1 MPSYTAPVRETRYV
15 LEEVLGID
23 RYSNLPGFENA
34 TPDMIEA
41 ILTEGGRFA
50 SEVLA
55 PLNRVGDEQGCV
67 RHEDGTVSTPAGFKE
82 AWDQFTAGGWTTL
95 SAPEEFGGQ
104 GLPQVVGTA
113 VTEYLLSANQAFE
126 MYHGLTA
133 GAIASILTKGSD
145 EQKAKYLPN
154 MVSGKWTGTMNL
166 TEPHCGTDLGLLRTR
181 AVPEGAM
188 SDGVAESYRISG
200 TKIFISSGEHDLA
213 ENIIHLV
220 LAKIEG
226 APDNVKGIS
235 LFIVPKRIVDDNGT
249 LIANGV
255 SCGSIEH
262 KMGIHGNST
271 CVMNYDD
278 AVGYLVGEPEKGLA
292 AMFIMMNAARLG
304 VGLQGLGQGEVAY
317 QNAVAYAKDRR
328 QGRALV
334 PDQRDA
340 QAKADPIIVH
350 PDVRRMLMEMK
361 AFNEAARALVLWGA
375 LQVDISRR
383 AQTEAE
389 REAASDLLGLLTPVI
404 KGYLTDQGFKVA
416 VDAQQIHG
424 GHGYIREWGMEQFVR
439 DARIAQIYEGTNG
452 IQALDLVGRKLG
464 ANGGRAMQA
473 FLKLLVEEIAEA
485 KSSPAFAGEGDQPKA
500 GGGASA
506 NAPAEVAAAL
516 EKGVADL
523 HTATMWLMQ
532 NGLANANHAG
542 AAAYPY
548 MTLTG
553 IVAIGLMWLRMAK
566 ASAAALANGAEDRA
580 FHEAKLVTAR
590 FFAQRVMPKTGSL
603 RRQIEAGSDTL
614 MALPAE
620 AF

>member
-15 LEEVLGID
+15 LEDVLGLE

-34 TPDMIEA
+34 DSDMIEA

-55 PLNRVGDEQGCV
+55 PLNRIGDEEGCT
-67 RHEDGTVSTPAGFKE
+67 RHDDGSVSTPPGFKE
-82 AWDQFTAGGWTTL
+82 AWDKFVEGGWTTL
-95 SAPEEFGGQ
+95 SAPEQYGGQ
-104 GLPQVVGTA
+104 GLPQTVATA

-133 GAIASILTKGSD
+133 GAVASILVKGSE

-154 MVSGKWTGTMNL
+154 MVAGKWTGTMNL
-166 TEPHCGTDLGLLRTR
+166 TEPHCGTDLGLLRTK
-181 AVPEGAM
+181 AEPQA
-188 SDGVAESYRISG
+188 DGSYRITG
-200 TKIFISSGEHDLA
+200 TKIFISSGEHDLS

-220 LAKIEG
+220 LAKIAG
-226 APDNVKGIS
+226 APDTVKGIS
-235 LFIVPKRIVDDNGT
+235 LFIVPKFLVNEDGSLGER
-249 LIANGV
+249 NGV
-255 SCGSIEH
+255 SCGSIEE

-271 CVMNYDD
+271 CLLNYDN
-278 AVGYLVGEPEKGLA
+278 AVGWLVGEPEKGLA

-304 VGLQGLGQGEVAY
+304 VGLQGLAQGEVAY

-334 PDQRDA
+334 AGEREEG
-340 QAKADPIIVH
+340 AKADPIIVH

-383 AQTEAE
+383 AQTEEE
-389 REAASDLLGLLTPVI
+389 REAASDLLGILTPVI
-404 KGYLTDQGFKVA
+404 KGYLTDQGFKAA
-416 VDAQQIHG
+416 VDAQQVHG

-464 ANGGRAMQA
+464 QNGGRAIQA
-473 FLKLLVEEIAEA
+473 FFKLLGEEIADA
-485 KSSPAFAGEGDQPKA
+485 RAAEGD
-500 GGGASA
+500 
-506 NAPAEVAAAL
+506 AADLAARL
-516 EKGVADL
+516 EKAVGDL
-523 HTATMWLMQ
+523 QAATMWLMQ
-532 NGLANANHAG
+532 NGLANPNHAG

-553 IVAIGLMWLRMAK
+553 IVCLGLMWLRMAR
-566 ASAAALANGAEDRA
+566 ASRAALANGGGDS

-590 FFAQRVMPKTGSL
+590 FFAERVMPETGAL
-603 RRQIEAGSDTL
+603 RRQIEAGSDSI